1 MVVASKLSSSP
12 LVHSYLQELGPPF
25 PRIPFSGGSGSNKS
39 GAAGGY
45 PRAWMSYSRG
55 RRFEW
60 IVKGLFESR
69 GWVTVRAA
77 RSKPIDLVA
86 LKDGRILL
94 IECKYN
100 VGMSQRRRELLMDLA
115 RRAGARPI
123 LATKKRRR
131 KGVKLIDVA
140 SGGEL
145 SIEEI

>member
-1 MVVASKLSSSP
+1 
-12 LVHSYLQELGPPF
+12 
-25 PRIPFSGGSGSNKS
+25 
-39 GAAGGY
+39 
-45 PRAWMSYSRG
+45 MSYSRG

-77 RSKPIDLVA
+77 RSKPIDLIA

-123 LATKKRRR
+123 LATKKRHR

>member
-1 MVVASKLSSSP
+1 
-12 LVHSYLQELGPPF
+12 
-25 PRIPFSGGSGSNKS
+25 
-39 GAAGGY
+39 
-45 PRAWMSYSRG
+45 MSYSRG